1 MDIRSL
7 KTFIYV
13 AELGGFTKAANFL
26 GYSQSTI
33 SFQIKQLEE
42 ELEEELGGKL
52 FERINHTVALT
63 DQGRAVLQYA
73 HRIDRLTQE
82 MGEAMREEKQVAG
95 HIRLAT
101 ADSLCHSLL
110 GEKFLNF
117 RKEYPEVTLKIITAD
132 TKEIARL
139 LNHNEVDFVMT
150 LDNHIYNAEYII
162 VKEEKIQTHF
172 VAASHHPLAKDGSLQ
187 ISDLLKHPFLLTE
200 QGMSYRRLMD
210 EKLAEESLEIR
221 PVLESGDVR
230 ELCRLVEEGVGLSFL
245 PDYVTEDAVRA
256 GRMVYLPVENF
267 EIAVWKQLLYH
278 RDKWLFPAMRAAIE
292 YCKEC

>member
-1 MDIRSL
+1 MIKMDIRLL
-7 KTFIYV
+7 KTFICV

-33 SFQIKQLEE
+33 SFQIKEVE
-42 ELEEELGGKL
+42 DELGGKL

-63 DQGRAVLQYA
+63 DQGRAVLRYA
-73 HRIDRLTQE
+73 HQIDHLTQE
-82 MGEAMREEKQVAG
+82 MGEAMKAEKQVEG
-95 HIRLAT
+95 HIRMAT

-110 GEKFLNF
+110 GEQFLEF
-117 RKEYPEVTLKIITAD
+117 RRAYPGVTFKIITAD

-172 VAASHHPLAKDGSLQ
+172 VAAPSNPLARAKMLR
-187 ISDLLKHPFLLTE
+187 IWDLLDQPFLLTE
-200 QGMSYRRLMD
+200 YGMSYRRLMD
-210 EKLAEESLEIR
+210 EKLAEESLEIF

-230 ELCRLVEEGVGLSFL
+230 ELCRLVEAGAGVSFL
-245 PDYVTEDAVRA
+245 PDYVTEEGVRA
-256 GRMVYLPVENF
+256 GKMIYLPVENF
-267 EIAVWKQLLYH
+267 EIVVWKQLLYH
-278 RDKWLFPAMRAAIE
+278 RDKWLFPAMRAAID
-292 YCKEC
+292 YCKKC